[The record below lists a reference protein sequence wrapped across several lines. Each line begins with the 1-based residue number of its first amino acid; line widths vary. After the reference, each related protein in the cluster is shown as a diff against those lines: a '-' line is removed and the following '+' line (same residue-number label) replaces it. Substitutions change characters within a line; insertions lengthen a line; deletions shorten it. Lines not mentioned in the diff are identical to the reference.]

1 MTSISSSCHFDSP
14 IISNLKTKSL
24 CLQMESWLLNDVEYC
39 WMLLRSRR
47 GPNTFSLYEWW
58 TAVRIVW
65 VKAVFSTS
73 QKLLSE
79 KAERSVRQ
87 YIAFIYQIC
96 HQISVRNIVWTF
108 DQLDGCFSEAFWCLI
123 LSSPTSLVQSP
134 TLLLLQPS
142 LHRCGPICL
151 VALLLDKALHMSQV
165 TPNRG
170 SEQIRRC
177 IKTHQDAWLWH
188 FLEQW

>member
-1 MTSISSSCHFDSP
+1 MSANGVLAVEWCWIF
-14 IISNLKTKSL
+14 
-24 CLQMESWLLNDVEYC
+24 LNAVEIKK
-39 WMLLRSRR
+39 
-47 GPNTFSLYEWW
+47 GPQHIQL
-58 TAVRIVW
+58 VW
-65 VKAVFSTS
+65 VVDCCEDCVSQGRLSTS

-79 KAERSVRQ
+79 KAVRSVRQ
-87 YIAFIYQIC
+87 YMAFIYQIC
-96 HQISVRNIVWTF
+96 HHISVRNIVWTF

-151 VALLLDKALHMSQV
+151 VALLLDKALRMSQV

-170 SEQIRRC
+170 S
-177 IKTHQDAWLWH
+177 
-188 FLEQW
+188 